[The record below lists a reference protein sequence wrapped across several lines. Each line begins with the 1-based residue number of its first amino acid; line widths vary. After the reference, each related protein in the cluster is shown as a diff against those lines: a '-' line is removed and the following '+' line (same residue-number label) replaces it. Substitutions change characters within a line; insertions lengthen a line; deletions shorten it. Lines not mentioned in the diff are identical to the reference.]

1 MRYMLDSRSEFFK
14 GRVGR
19 VWYGIRRQVFER
31 VEELIRFRYLRS
43 EVVGIRFEMKCNV
56 NVGGIV
62 YVRDKIAWKVFKCRR
77 ILLLGLRYLFL
88 IIRRYIFRNW
98 GWKLRFFKFELLL
111 LLLSDLFF
119 LFFDYLKCRMFFQ
132 PYRKLTFITWGI
144 DNLQVVDW

>member
-19 VWYGIRRQVFER
+19 VWYGTRRQVFER

-98 GWKLRFFKFELLL
+98 GWRLRFFKFELLL
-111 LLLSDLFF
+111 LLSNLFF
-119 LFFDYLKCRMFFQ
+119 LFFDYLKCKMFFQ

>member
-1 MRYMLDSRSEFFK
+1 MWYMLDSRSEFFK

-19 VWYGIRRQVFER
+19 VWYEIRRQVFES

-98 GWKLRFFKFELLL
+98 GWRLRFFKFELLL
-111 LLLSDLFF
+111 LLSNLFF

>member
-14 GRVGR
+14 DRVGR

-98 GWKLRFFKFELLL
+98 GWRLRFFKFELLL
-111 LLLSDLFF
+111 LLSNLFF

>member
-19 VWYGIRRQVFER
+19 VWYGINQVFER

-98 GWKLRFFKFELLL
+98 GWRLRFFKFELLL
-111 LLLSDLFF
+111 LLSNLFF

-144 DNLQVVDW
+144 DNLQIVDW

>member
-1 MRYMLDSRSEFFK
+1 MRYMVDSRSEFFK
-14 GRVGR
+14 GRVRR

-98 GWKLRFFKFELLL
+98 GWRLRFFKFELLL
-111 LLLSDLFF
+111 LLSNLFF

>member
-98 GWKLRFFKFELLL
+98 GWRLRFFKFELLL
-111 LLLSDLFF
+111 LLSNLFF

-132 PYRKLTFITWGI
+132 LYRKLTFITWGI

>member
-1 MRYMLDSRSEFFK
+1 MRYMVDSRSEFFK

-62 YVRDKIAWKVFKCRR
+62 YIRDKIAWKVFKCRR

-98 GWKLRFFKFELLL
+98 GWRLRFFKFELLL
-111 LLLSDLFF
+111 LLSNLFF

>member
-31 VEELIRFRYLRS
+31 VEKLIRFRYLRS

-98 GWKLRFFKFELLL
+98 GWRLRFFKFELLL
-111 LLLSDLFF
+111 LLSNLFF

>member
-31 VEELIRFRYLRS
+31 VEELIRFSYLRS

-98 GWKLRFFKFELLL
+98 GWRLRFFKFELLL
-111 LLLSDLFF
+111 LLSNLFF

>member
-14 GRVGR
+14 GRVRR

-77 ILLLGLRYLFL
+77 ILLLGLKYLFL

-98 GWKLRFFKFELLL
+98 GWRLRFFKFELLL
-111 LLLSDLFF
+111 LLSNLFF

>member
-31 VEELIRFRYLRS
+31 VEKLIRFRYLRS

-98 GWKLRFFKFELLL
+98 GWRLKFFKFELLL
-111 LLLSDLFF
+111 LLSNLFF

>member
-111 LLLSDLFF
+111 LLSNLFF

>member
-98 GWKLRFFKFELLL
+98 GWRLRFFKFELL

-119 LFFDYLKCRMFFQ
+119 LFFDYLKCKIFFQ

>member
-19 VWYGIRRQVFER
+19 VWYGINQVFER

-77 ILLLGLRYLFL
+77 ILLLGLRYLLL

-98 GWKLRFFKFELLL
+98 GWRLRFFKFELLL
-111 LLLSDLFF
+111 LLSNLFF

>member
-62 YVRDKIAWKVFKCRR
+62 YIRDKIAWKVFKCRR

-98 GWKLRFFKFELLL
+98 GWRLRFFKFELLL

>member
-14 GRVGR
+14 DRVGR

-62 YVRDKIAWKVFKCRR
+62 YVWDKIAWKVFKCRR

-98 GWKLRFFKFELLL
+98 GWRLRFFKFELLL

>member
-98 GWKLRFFKFELLL
+98 GWRLRFFKFELLL

>member
-98 GWKLRFFKFELLL
+98 GWRLRFFKFELLL
-111 LLLSDLFF
+111 LLSNLFF
-119 LFFDYLKCRMFFQ
+119 LFFDYLKCKIFFQ

>member
-1 MRYMLDSRSEFFK
+1 MRYMVDSRSEFFK

-98 GWKLRFFKFELLL
+98 GWRLRFFKFELLL
-111 LLLSDLFF
+111 LLSNLFF

>member
-14 GRVGR
+14 DRVGR

-98 GWKLRFFKFELLL
+98 GWRLRFFKFELLL
-111 LLLSDLFF
+111 FLLSNLFF
-119 LFFDYLKCRMFFQ
+119 LFFDYLKYRMFFQ

>member
-98 GWKLRFFKFELLL
+98 GWRLRFFKFELLL
-111 LLLSDLFF
+111 LLSNLFF

>member
-14 GRVGR
+14 DRVGR

-98 GWKLRFFKFELLL
+98 GWRLRFFKFELLL
-111 LLLSDLFF
+111 LLSNLFF

-144 DNLQVVDW
+144 DNLQIVDW

>member
-98 GWKLRFFKFELLL
+98 GWRLRFFKFELLL
-111 LLLSDLFF
+111 LSNLFF

>member
-1 MRYMLDSRSEFFK
+1 MRYMLDSRSKFFK

-98 GWKLRFFKFELLL
+98 GWRLRFFKFELLL
-111 LLLSDLFF
+111 LLSNLFF

>member
-19 VWYGIRRQVFER
+19 VWYGINQVFER

-98 GWKLRFFKFELLL
+98 GWRLRFFKFELLL
-111 LLLSDLFF
+111 LSNLFF

-144 DNLQVVDW
+144 DNLQVIDW

>member
-14 GRVGR
+14 DRVGR

-43 EVVGIRFEMKCNV
+43 EVVGIRFEMNCNV

-88 IIRRYIFRNW
+88 IIQRYIFRNW
-98 GWKLRFFKFELLL
+98 GWRLRFFKFELLL
-111 LLLSDLFF
+111 LLSNLFF

>member
-62 YVRDKIAWKVFKCRR
+62 YVRDKIAWKVFKCCR

-98 GWKLRFFKFELLL
+98 GWRLRFFKFELLL
-111 LLLSDLFF
+111 LLSNLFF

-132 PYRKLTFITWGI
+132 LYRKLTFITWGI

>member
-98 GWKLRFFKFELLL
+98 GWRLRFFKFELLL
-111 LLLSDLFF
+111 LLSNLFF

-132 PYRKLTFITWGI
+132 PYRKLTFIINIYNMRNW
-144 DNLQVVDW
+144 

>member
-14 GRVGR
+14 DRVGR

-98 GWKLRFFKFELLL
+98 GWRLRFFKFELLL
-111 LLLSDLFF
+111 LLSNLFF

-144 DNLQVVDW
+144 DNLQVIDW

>member
-98 GWKLRFFKFELLL
+98 GWRLRFFKFELLL
-111 LLLSDLFF
+111 LLSNLFF
-119 LFFDYLKCRMFFQ
+119 LFFDYLKCKMFFQ

>member
-98 GWKLRFFKFELLL
+98 GWRLRFFKFELLL
-111 LLLSDLFF
+111 LLSNLFF

-132 PYRKLTFITWGI
+132 SYRKLTFITWGI

>member
-77 ILLLGLRYLFL
+77 ILLLGLRYLLL

-98 GWKLRFFKFELLL
+98 GWRLRFFKFELLL
-111 LLLSDLFF
+111 LLSNLFF

>member
-98 GWKLRFFKFELLL
+98 GWRLRFFKFELLL
-111 LLLSDLFF
+111 LLSNLFF

-132 PYRKLTFITWGI
+132 PYRKLTFIIWGI

>member
-31 VEELIRFRYLRS
+31 AEELIRFRYLRS

-111 LLLSDLFF
+111 LLSNLFF

>member
-14 GRVGR
+14 GCVGR

-98 GWKLRFFKFELLL
+98 GWRLRFFKFELLL
-111 LLLSDLFF
+111 LLSNLFF

>member
-19 VWYGIRRQVFER
+19 VWYGIRHQVFER

-98 GWKLRFFKFELLL
+98 GWRLRFFKFELLL
-111 LLLSDLFF
+111 LLSNLFF

>member
-19 VWYGIRRQVFER
+19 VWYGINQVFER

-98 GWKLRFFKFELLL
+98 GWRLRFFKFELLL
-111 LLLSDLFF
+111 LLSNLFF

>member
-62 YVRDKIAWKVFKCRR
+62 YIRDKIAWKVFKCRR
-77 ILLLGLRYLFL
+77 ILLLGLRYLLL

-98 GWKLRFFKFELLL
+98 GWRLRFFKFELLL
-111 LLLSDLFF
+111 LLSNLFF